1 MDKKNL
7 TKAEKI
13 VKAIDENISK
23 MSEEERE
30 EFFKKMG
37 FAFEE
42 KFTEKK
48 EKHHQL
54 IRLKA
59 YLAALYVLN
68 ERSTDK
74 QIIEAQNAIPDR
86 KNLEINLLTVLKAV
100 LELRKQSNSNATTTK
115 PTYEEIMKMMEKMD
129 FDDAPVI
136 IEGSHPAKNIPDDEE
151 LHASLKYLKR
161 ISVAQSQPDPRKYK

>member
-13 VKAIDENISK
+13 VKAIDENLSK

-37 FAFEE
+37 FVFEE
-42 KFTEKK
+42 KSTEKK
-48 EKHHQL
+48 ERHQQL
-54 IRLKA
+54 
-59 YLAALYVLN
+59 
-68 ERSTDK
+68 
-74 QIIEAQNAIPDR
+74 
-86 KNLEINLLTVLKAV
+86 INLLTVLKAV
-100 LELRKQSNSNATTTK
+100 LELRKQSDSNATTTK